1 MRWVVVVLAVAVVL
15 VALDRAVAHG
25 WRPHLRLSMRTRRAD
40 DAGTGGS
47 AGPGLLGDLVEIF
60 QPNHVHLV
68 AEQERQRADVVRPG
82 DGDPP
87 AARTQDLPV
96 HHPARPLP
104 PD

>member
-25 WRPHLRLSMRTRRAD
+25 WGPHLRLSVRTRPH
-40 DAGTGGS
+40 DATGGS

-68 AEQERQRADVVRPG
+68 AEQERQRVDVVRPG

-87 AARTQDLPV
+87 AARAQDLPV

-104 PD
+104 PT